1 MWRSTAL
8 EREGQ
13 AELFLFERAIHVGIG
28 EDEQCTYNAAGP
40 RFLNVFFSQRFSRIE
55 KIYYR
60 ERLLEFCAYVCLRK
74 APIHDIDIL

>member
-40 RFLNVFFSQRFSRIE
+40 RFLNVFFLATILSH
-55 KIYYR
+55 R
-60 ERLLEFCAYVCLRK
+60 EDLL
-74 APIHDIDIL
+74 P